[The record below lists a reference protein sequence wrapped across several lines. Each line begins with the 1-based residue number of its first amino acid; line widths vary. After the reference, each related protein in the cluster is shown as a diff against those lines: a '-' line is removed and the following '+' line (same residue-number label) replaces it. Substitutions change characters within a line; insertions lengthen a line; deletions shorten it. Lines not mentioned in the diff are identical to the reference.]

1 MARHELAIFDTY
13 NKTAVKSFTFEPQ
26 KRIEMNYNG
35 NVKTRLPK
43 AGTSIFAVMSG
54 LANEVGA
61 INLSQG
67 FPDFPISREMIE
79 LVNYYMHQGNN
90 QYAPMPGVMA
100 LREAIAAKVSDTFG
114 ITYDPVTEITVTAG
128 ATEAIFCVITAMIHP
143 GDEAIIIEPAYDSYA
158 PSVELCGGVVRYSSL
173 KFPAYTVNWPE
184 VESLISSR
192 TKMILINTP
201 HNPSG
206 SVLSAADMLHL
217 DRITRNTNIVVMSDE
232 VYEHLIFDGI
242 RHESACYYPELA
254 SRSFVIGSFGKTFHT
269 TGWKTGFILAPA
281 VLMAEV
287 RKVHQFVVFASNTPV
302 QYAVADFL
310 KNKENYLHLPDF
322 YQQKRDMFAGLVKNS
337 RFKIIPSY
345 GTYFQLLD
353 YSAISAEN
361 EMDFAIRLT
370 KEFGVASV
378 PVSPFYH
385 DRQDNHV
392 LRFCFAKTE
401 ETLTKA
407 AEILCK
413 I

>member
-1 MARHELAIFDTY
+1 M
-13 NKTAVKSFTFEPQ
+13 NFTG
-26 KRIEMNYNG
+26 K
-35 NVKTRLPK
+35 VSSRLPH

-67 FPDFPISREMIE
+67 FPDFPISEDLIE
-79 LVNYYMHQGNN
+79 LVNKYMHKGFN
-90 QYAPMPGVMA
+90 QYAPMPGVPA
-100 LREAIAAKVSDTFG
+100 LREAIAAKAFDTFG
-114 ITYDPVTEITVTAG
+114 ITYDPQTEVTVTAG

-158 PSVELCGGVVRYSSL
+158 PAVELSGGIVRYSSL
-173 KFPAYTVNWPE
+173 QVPSYTINWPE
-184 VESLISSR
+184 IESLINSR
-192 TKMILINTP
+192 TKLIMINTP
-201 HNPSG
+201 HNPTG
-206 SVLSAADMLHL
+206 SVLSAHDLKEL

-232 VYEHLIFDGI
+232 VYEHLIFDGL
-242 RHESACYYPELA
+242 RHESVCYYPELA

-287 RKVHQFVVFASNTPV
+287 RKVHQFVVFASNTPI
-302 QYAVADFL
+302 QHAVAEFL
-310 KNKENYLHLPDF
+310 NKKENYTQLPAF
-322 YQQKRDMFAGLVKNS
+322 YQQKRDLFAGLVKNS

-353 YSAISAEN
+353 YSAISDEK
-361 EMDFAIRLT
+361 ELDFATRITR
-370 KEFGVASV
+370 EFGVASV

-385 DRQDNHV
+385 DKQDNHV

-401 ETLTKA
+401 ETLVKA
-407 AEILCK
+407 AEILCT

>member
-1 MARHELAIFDTY
+1 M
-13 NKTAVKSFTFEPQ
+13 NFTG
-26 KRIEMNYNG
+26 K
-35 NVKTRLPK
+35 VSSRLPH

-67 FPDFPISREMIE
+67 FPDFPISGELIE
-79 LVNYYMHQGNN
+79 LVNKYMHKGFN
-90 QYAPMPGVMA
+90 QYAPMPGVPA
-100 LREAIAAKVSDTFG
+100 LREAIAAKAFDTYA
-114 ITYDPVTEITVTAG
+114 ITYDPQTEITVTAG

-158 PSVELCGGVVRYSSL
+158 PAVELSGGIVRYSSL
-173 KFPAYTVNWPE
+173 QVPSYSVNWPE
-184 VESLISSR
+184 VESLVNNR
-192 TKMILINTP
+192 TRLIMINTP
-201 HNPSG
+201 HNPTG
-206 SVLSAADMLHL
+206 SILSAHDLKEL

-232 VYEHLIFDGI
+232 VYEHLIFDGH
-242 RHESACYYPELA
+242 RHESVCYYPELA

-302 QYAVADFL
+302 QHAVAEFL
-310 KNKENYLHLPDF
+310 NKKENFMQLPAF
-322 YQQKRDMFAGLVKNS
+322 YQQKRDLFAGLVKDS
-337 RFKIIPSY
+337 RFKIIPSF

-353 YSAISAEN
+353 YSAISDEK
-361 EMDFAIRLT
+361 ELDFATRITR
-370 KEFGVASV
+370 EYGVASV

-385 DRQDNHV
+385 DKQDNHV

-401 ETLTKA
+401 KTLVKA
-407 AEILCK
+407 AEILCT

>member
-1 MARHELAIFDTY
+1 M
-13 NKTAVKSFTFEPQ
+13 NFT
-26 KRIEMNYNG
+26 G
-35 NVKTRLPK
+35 NVKSRLPK

-67 FPDFPISREMIE
+67 FPDFPISME
-79 LVNYYMHQGNN
+79 LVNLVNHYMHQGFN
-90 QYAPMPGVMA
+90 QYAPMPGVLA
-100 LREAIAAKVSDTFG
+100 LREAIAAKTSDTFG
-114 ITYDPVTEITVTAG
+114 ITYDPASEITVTAG
-128 ATEAIFCVITAMIHP
+128 ATEAIFCAITAMIHP

-158 PSVELCGGVVRYSSL
+158 PAVELCGGVVRYSSL
-173 KFPAYTVNWPE
+173 QYPDYTVNWPE
-184 VESLISSR
+184 VESLINNR
-192 TKMILINTP
+192 TKMIMINTP
-201 HNPSG
+201 HNPTG
-206 SVLSAADMLHL
+206 SVLSAADMMHL

-232 VYEHLIFDGI
+232 VYEHLIFDSI
-242 RHESACYYPELA
+242 RHESVCYYPELA

-269 TGWKTGFILAPA
+269 TGWKTGFILAPGA
-281 VLMAEV
+281 LMTEV
-287 RKVHQFVVFASNTPV
+287 RKVHQFVVFASNTPI

-310 KNKENYLHLPDF
+310 KNKENYLQLPSF
-322 YQQKRDMFAGLVKNS
+322 YQQKRDMFSSLVKNS

-353 YSAISAEN
+353 YSAISDEK
-361 EMDFAIRLT
+361 EMDFAVRIT

-385 DRQDNHV
+385 DKQDNHV
-392 LRFCFAKTE
+392 LRFCFAKTD
-401 ETLTKA
+401 ETLIKA

>member
-1 MARHELAIFDTY
+1 M
-13 NKTAVKSFTFEPQ
+13 NFT
-26 KRIEMNYNG
+26 G
-35 NVKTRLPK
+35 NVSSRLPH

-67 FPDFPISREMIE
+67 FPDFPISEE
-79 LVNYYMHQGNN
+79 LIALVDKYMHKGFN
-90 QYAPMPGVMA
+90 QYAPMPGVPA
-100 LREAIAAKVSDTFG
+100 LREAIAAKAFDTFG
-114 ITYDPVTEITVTAG
+114 ITYDPQTEITVTAG

-158 PSVELCGGVVRYSSL
+158 PAVELSGGTVRYSSL
-173 KFPAYTVNWPE
+173 QVPSYTVNWPE
-184 VESLISSR
+184 VKSLINSR
-192 TKMILINTP
+192 TRMIMINTP
-201 HNPSG
+201 HNPTG
-206 SVLSAADMLHL
+206 SVLSAADLKEL
-217 DRITRNTNIVVMSDE
+217 DQITRNSNIVVMSDE
-232 VYEHLIFDGI
+232 VYEHLIFDGL
-242 RHESACYYPELA
+242 RHESVCFYPELA

-287 RKVHQFVVFASNTPV
+287 RKVHQFVVFASNTPI
-302 QYAVADFL
+302 QHAVAEFL
-310 KNKENYLHLPDF
+310 NNKENYMQLPAF
-322 YQQKRDMFAGLVKNS
+322 YQQKRDLFAGLVKDS

-353 YSAISAEN
+353 YSAISDEK
-361 EMDFAIRLT
+361 ELDFATRIT

-385 DRQDNHV
+385 DKQDNHV

-401 ETLTKA
+401 ETLVKA
-407 AEILCK
+407 AGILCT

>member
-1 MARHELAIFDTY
+1 
-13 NKTAVKSFTFEPQ
+13 
-26 KRIEMNYNG
+26 MNYKG

-67 FPDFPISREMIE
+67 FPDFPISMELVE
-79 LVNYYMHQGNN
+79 LVNHYMRQGNN
-90 QYAPMPGVMA
+90 QYAPMPGVPA
-100 LREAIAAKVSDTFG
+100 LREAIAAKAFDTFG
-114 ITYDPVTEITVTAG
+114 ISYDPATEITITAG
-128 ATEAIFCVITAMIHP
+128 ATEAIFCVVTAMVHP

-158 PSVELCGGVVRYSSL
+158 PAVELCGGVVRYSSL
-173 KFPAYTVNWPE
+173 QTPDYTINWPE
-184 VESLISSR
+184 IESMISSR
-192 TKMILINTP
+192 TKMIMINTP
-201 HNPSG
+201 HNPTG
-206 SVLSAADMLHL
+206 SVLSASDMIHL

-302 QYAVADFL
+302 QYAVADYL
-310 KNKENYLHLPDF
+310 KNKENYLQLPAF
-322 YQQKRDMFAGLVKNS
+322 YQQKRDFFTNLVKNS
-337 RFKIIPSY
+337 RFRIIPSY

-353 YSAISAEN
+353 YKAISDEK
-361 EMDFAIRLT
+361 ELDFAIRVT

-385 DRQDNHV
+385 DKQDNKV

-401 ETLTKA
+401 ETLERA
-407 AEILCK
+407 AEILCR

>member
-1 MARHELAIFDTY
+1 
-13 NKTAVKSFTFEPQ
+13 
-26 KRIEMNYNG
+26 MNYNG
-35 NVKTRLPK
+35 TVKSRLPK

-67 FPDFPISREMIE
+67 FPDFPISMELVE
-79 LVNYYMHQGNN
+79 LVNQYMHKGLN
-90 QYAPMPGVMA
+90 QYAPMPGVIG
-100 LREAIAAKVSDTFG
+100 LREAIAAKAFDTFG
-114 ITYDPVTEITVTAG
+114 ITYDPQTEINITAG

-158 PSVELCGGVVRYSSL
+158 PAVELCGGVVRYSSL
-173 KFPAYTVNWPE
+173 QVPSYTINWPE
-184 VESLISSR
+184 VESLINSR
-192 TKMILINTP
+192 TKMIMINTP
-201 HNPSG
+201 HNPTG
-206 SVLSAADMLHL
+206 SVLSASDLKHL

-242 RHESACYYPELA
+242 RHESVCYYPELA
-254 SRSFVIGSFGKTFHT
+254 ERSFVIGSFGKTFHT
-269 TGWKTGFILAPA
+269 TGWKTGFVMAPA

-287 RKVHQFVVFASNTPV
+287 RKVHQFVVFASNTPI
-302 QYAVADFL
+302 QYAVADYL
-310 KNKENYLHLPDF
+310 KKKENYLYLPAF
-322 YQQKRDMFAGLVKNS
+322 YQQKRDLFAGLVKES

-353 YSAISAEN
+353 YSAISDEK
-361 EMDFAIRLT
+361 EMDFAVRIT
-370 KEFGVASV
+370 KEYGVASV

-385 DRQDNHV
+385 DKQDNHV

-401 ETLTKA
+401 DTLIKA
-407 AEILCK
+407 AEILCT

>member
-1 MARHELAIFDTY
+1 M
-13 NKTAVKSFTFEPQ
+13 NFT
-26 KRIEMNYNG
+26 G
-35 NVKTRLPK
+35 NVSSRLPH

-67 FPDFPISREMIE
+67 FPDFPISEE
-79 LVNYYMHQGNN
+79 LIALVDKYMHKGFN
-90 QYAPMPGVMA
+90 QYAPMPGVPA
-100 LREAIAAKVSDTFG
+100 LREAIAAKAFDTFG
-114 ITYDPVTEITVTAG
+114 ITYDPQTEITVTAG

-158 PSVELCGGVVRYSSL
+158 PAVELSGGTVRYSSL
-173 KFPAYTVNWPE
+173 QVPSYTVNWPE
-184 VESLISSR
+184 VKSLINSR
-192 TKMILINTP
+192 TRMIMINTP
-201 HNPSG
+201 HNPTG
-206 SVLSAADMLHL
+206 SVLSATDLKEL
-217 DRITRNTNIVVMSDE
+217 DQITRNSNIVVMSDE
-232 VYEHLIFDGI
+232 VYEHLIFDGL
-242 RHESACYYPELA
+242 RHESVCFYPELA

-287 RKVHQFVVFASNTPV
+287 RKVHQFVVFASNTPI
-302 QYAVADFL
+302 QHAVAEFL
-310 KNKENYLHLPDF
+310 NNKENYMQLPAF
-322 YQQKRDMFAGLVKNS
+322 YQQKRDLFAGLVKDS

-353 YSAISAEN
+353 YSAISDEK
-361 EMDFAIRLT
+361 ELDFATRIT

-385 DRQDNHV
+385 DKQDNHV

-401 ETLTKA
+401 ETLVKA
-407 AEILCK
+407 AGILCT

>member
-1 MARHELAIFDTY
+1 
-13 NKTAVKSFTFEPQ
+13 
-26 KRIEMNYNG
+26 MNYKG
-35 NVKTRLPK
+35 NVKSRLPN

-67 FPDFPISREMIE
+67 FPDFPISME
-79 LVNYYMHQGNN
+79 LVDLVIDYMHKGFN
-90 QYAPMPGVMA
+90 QYAPMPGVLA
-100 LREAIAAKVSDTFG
+100 LREAIAAKALATFG
-114 ITYDPVTEITVTAG
+114 ITYDPVSEINITAG

-158 PSVELCGGVVRYSSL
+158 PAVELAGGVVRYSSL
-173 KFPAYTVNWPE
+173 QFPDYSVNWPE
-184 VESLISSR
+184 VESLISNR
-192 TKMILINTP
+192 TKMIMINTP
-201 HNPSG
+201 HNPTG
-206 SVLSAADMLHL
+206 SVLSAADLMHL

-232 VYEHLIFDGI
+232 VYEHLIFDSI

-269 TGWKTGFILAPA
+269 TGWKTGFIMAPS

-287 RKVHQFVVFASNTPV
+287 RKVHQFVVFASNTPI

-310 KNKENYLHLPDF
+310 KNKENYLQLPAF
-322 YQQKRDMFAGLVKNS
+322 YQQKRDMFASLVKNS
-337 RFKIIPSY
+337 RFRIIPSY

-353 YSAISAEN
+353 YSAISDEK
-361 EMDFAIRLT
+361 EMDFAVRIT
-370 KEFGVASV
+370 KEYGVASV

-385 DRQDNHV
+385 NKQDNHV

-401 ETLTKA
+401 ETLVKA

>member
-1 MARHELAIFDTY
+1 M
-13 NKTAVKSFTFEPQ
+13 NFT
-26 KRIEMNYNG
+26 G
-35 NVKTRLPK
+35 NVSSRLPH

-67 FPDFPISREMIE
+67 FPDFPISEE
-79 LVNYYMHQGNN
+79 LIALVDKYMHKGFN
-90 QYAPMPGVMA
+90 QYAPMPGVPA
-100 LREAIAAKVSDTFG
+100 LREAIAAKAFDTFG
-114 ITYDPVTEITVTAG
+114 ITYDPQTEITVTAG

-158 PSVELCGGVVRYSSL
+158 PAVELSGGTVRYSSL
-173 KFPAYTVNWPE
+173 QVPSYTVNWPE
-184 VESLISSR
+184 VKSLINSR
-192 TKMILINTP
+192 TRMIMINTP
-201 HNPSG
+201 HNPTG
-206 SVLSAADMLHL
+206 SVLSAADLKEL
-217 DRITRNTNIVVMSDE
+217 DQITRNSNIVVMSDE
-232 VYEHLIFDGI
+232 VYEHLIFDGL
-242 RHESACYYPELA
+242 RHESVCFYPELA

-287 RKVHQFVVFASNTPV
+287 RKVHQFVVFASNTPI
-302 QYAVADFL
+302 QHAVAEFL
-310 KNKENYLHLPDF
+310 NNKENYMQLPAF
-322 YQQKRDMFAGLVKNS
+322 YQQKRDLFAGLVKDS
-337 RFKIIPSY
+337 RFKIIPSC

-353 YSAISAEN
+353 YSTISDEK
-361 EMDFAIRLT
+361 ELDFATRIT

-385 DRQDNHV
+385 DKQDNHV

-401 ETLTKA
+401 ETLVKA
-407 AEILCK
+407 AGILCT

>member
-1 MARHELAIFDTY
+1 M
-13 NKTAVKSFTFEPQ
+13 NFTG
-26 KRIEMNYNG
+26 K
-35 NVKTRLPK
+35 VSSRLPH

-67 FPDFPISREMIE
+67 FPDFPISGELIE
-79 LVNYYMHQGNN
+79 LVNKYMHKGFN
-90 QYAPMPGVMA
+90 QYAPMPGVPA
-100 LREAIAAKVSDTFG
+100 LREAIAAKAFDTYG
-114 ITYDPVTEITVTAG
+114 ITYDPQTEITVTAG

-158 PSVELCGGVVRYSSL
+158 PAVELSGGIVRYSSL
-173 KFPAYTVNWPE
+173 QVPSYSVNWPE
-184 VESLISSR
+184 VESLVNNR
-192 TKMILINTP
+192 TRLIMINTP
-201 HNPSG
+201 HNPTG
-206 SVLSAADMLHL
+206 SILSAHDLKEL

-232 VYEHLIFDGI
+232 VYEHLIFDGH
-242 RHESACYYPELA
+242 RHESVCYYPELA

-302 QYAVADFL
+302 QHAVAEFL
-310 KNKENYLHLPDF
+310 NKKENFMQLPAF
-322 YQQKRDMFAGLVKNS
+322 YQQKRDLFAGLVKDS
-337 RFKIIPSY
+337 RFKIIPSF

-353 YSAISAEN
+353 YSAISDEK
-361 EMDFAIRLT
+361 ELDFATRITR
-370 KEFGVASV
+370 EYGVASV

-385 DRQDNHV
+385 DKQDNHV

-401 ETLTKA
+401 ETLVKA
-407 AEILCK
+407 AEILCT

>member
-1 MARHELAIFDTY
+1 M
-13 NKTAVKSFTFEPQ
+13 NFT
-26 KRIEMNYNG
+26 G
-35 NVKTRLPK
+35 NVSSRLPH

-67 FPDFPISREMIE
+67 FPDFPISEE
-79 LVNYYMHQGNN
+79 LIALVDKYMHKGFN
-90 QYAPMPGVMA
+90 QYAPMPGVPA
-100 LREAIAAKVSDTFG
+100 LREAIAAKAFDTFG
-114 ITYDPVTEITVTAG
+114 ITYDPQTEVTVTAG

-158 PSVELCGGVVRYSSL
+158 PAVELSGGIVRYSSL
-173 KFPAYTVNWPE
+173 QVPSYTINWPE
-184 VESLISSR
+184 VESLINSR
-192 TKMILINTP
+192 TKLIMINTP
-201 HNPSG
+201 HNPTG
-206 SVLSAADMLHL
+206 SVLSAHDLKEL

-232 VYEHLIFDGI
+232 VYEHLIFDGH
-242 RHESACYYPELA
+242 RHESVCYYPELA
-254 SRSFVIGSFGKTFHT
+254 TRSFVIGSFGKTFHT

-287 RKVHQFVVFASNTPV
+287 RKVHQFVVFASNTPI
-302 QYAVADFL
+302 QYAVAEFL
-310 KNKENYLHLPDF
+310 KNKDNYTQLPAF
-322 YQQKRDMFAGLVKNS
+322 YQQKRDLFAGLVKNS

-353 YSAISAEN
+353 YSAISDEK
-361 EMDFAIRLT
+361 ELDFAVRIT

-385 DRQDNHV
+385 DKQDNHV
-392 LRFCFAKTE
+392 LRFCFAKTD
-401 ETLTKA
+401 ETLVKA
-407 AEILCK
+407 AGILCT

>member
-1 MARHELAIFDTY
+1 M
-13 NKTAVKSFTFEPQ
+13 NFTG
-26 KRIEMNYNG
+26 K
-35 NVKTRLPK
+35 VSSRLPH

-67 FPDFPISREMIE
+67 FPDFPISGELIE
-79 LVNYYMHQGNN
+79 LVNKYMHKGFN
-90 QYAPMPGVMA
+90 QYAPMPGVPA
-100 LREAIAAKVSDTFG
+100 LREAIAAKAFDTYG
-114 ITYDPVTEITVTAG
+114 ITYDPQTEITVTAG

-158 PSVELCGGVVRYSSL
+158 PAVELSGGIVRYSSL
-173 KFPAYTVNWPE
+173 QVPSYSVNWPE
-184 VESLISSR
+184 VESLVNNR
-192 TKMILINTP
+192 TKLIMINTP
-201 HNPSG
+201 HNPTG
-206 SVLSAADMLHL
+206 SILSAHDLKEL

-232 VYEHLIFDGI
+232 VYEHLIFDGH
-242 RHESACYYPELA
+242 RHESVCYYPELA

-302 QYAVADFL
+302 QHAVAEFL
-310 KNKENYLHLPDF
+310 NKKENFMQLPDF
-322 YQQKRDMFAGLVKNS
+322 YQQKRDLFAGLVKDS
-337 RFKIIPSY
+337 RFKIIPSF

-353 YSAISAEN
+353 YSAISDEK
-361 EMDFAIRLT
+361 ELDFATRITR
-370 KEFGVASV
+370 EYGVASV

-385 DRQDNHV
+385 DKQDNHV

-401 ETLTKA
+401 ETLVKA
-407 AEILCK
+407 AEILCT

>member
-1 MARHELAIFDTY
+1 M
-13 NKTAVKSFTFEPQ
+13 NFT
-26 KRIEMNYNG
+26 G
-35 NVKTRLPK
+35 NVSSRLPH

-67 FPDFPISREMIE
+67 FPDFPISEE
-79 LVNYYMHQGNN
+79 LIALVDKYMHKGFN
-90 QYAPMPGVMA
+90 QYAPMPGVPA
-100 LREAIAAKVSDTFG
+100 LREAIAAKAFDTFG
-114 ITYDPVTEITVTAG
+114 ITYDPQTEVTVTAG

-158 PSVELCGGVVRYSSL
+158 PAVELSGGTVRYSSL
-173 KFPAYTVNWPE
+173 QVPSYTVNWPE
-184 VESLISSR
+184 VKSLINSR
-192 TKMILINTP
+192 TRMIMINTP
-201 HNPSG
+201 HNPTG
-206 SVLSAADMLHL
+206 SVLSAADLKEL
-217 DRITRNTNIVVMSDE
+217 DQITRNTNIVVMSDE
-232 VYEHLIFDGI
+232 VYEHLIFDGL
-242 RHESACYYPELA
+242 RHESVCYYPELA

-281 VLMAEV
+281 VFMAEV
-287 RKVHQFVVFASNTPV
+287 RKVHQFVVFASNTPI
-302 QYAVADFL
+302 QHAVTEFL
-310 KNKENYLHLPDF
+310 NNKENYMQLPAF
-322 YQQKRDMFAGLVKNS
+322 YQQKRDLFAGLVKNS

-353 YSAISAEN
+353 YSAISDEK
-361 EMDFAIRLT
+361 ELDFATRIT

-385 DRQDNHV
+385 DKQDNHV

-401 ETLTKA
+401 ETLVKA
-407 AEILCK
+407 AEILCT

>member
-1 MARHELAIFDTY
+1 MSLINT
-13 NKTAVKSFTFEPQ
+13 
-26 KRIEMNYNG
+26 ILMNYNG
-35 NVKTRLPK
+35 NLKSRLPN

-67 FPDFPISREMIE
+67 FPDFPISME
-79 LVNYYMHQGNN
+79 LVDLVNQYMHKGFN
-90 QYAPMPGVMA
+90 QYAPMPGVLA
-100 LREAIAAKVSDTFG
+100 LREAIAAKTFDSFG
-114 ITYDPVTEITVTAG
+114 ITYDPATEINITAG

-158 PSVELCGGVVRYSSL
+158 PAVELSGGVVRYSSL
-173 KFPAYTVNWPE
+173 QFPDYTINWPE
-184 VESLISSR
+184 VESMISNR

-201 HNPSG
+201 HNPTG
-206 SVLSAADMLHL
+206 SVLSATDMMHL

-269 TGWKTGFILAPA
+269 TGWKTGFIMAPA

-287 RKVHQFVVFASNTPV
+287 RKVHQFVVFASNTPI
-302 QYAVADFL
+302 QYAVADYL
-310 KNKENYLHLPDF
+310 AKKENYLQLPAF

-337 RFKIIPSY
+337 RFKIIPCY

-353 YSAISAEN
+353 YSAISDEK
-361 EMDFAIRLT
+361 EMDFAVRIT

-385 DRQDNHV
+385 DKQDNHV

-401 ETLTKA
+401 ETLVKA

>member
-1 MARHELAIFDTY
+1 M
-13 NKTAVKSFTFEPQ
+13 NFTG
-26 KRIEMNYNG
+26 K
-35 NVKTRLPK
+35 VSSRLPH

-67 FPDFPISREMIE
+67 FPDFPISEDLIE
-79 LVNYYMHQGNN
+79 LVNKYMHKGFN
-90 QYAPMPGVMA
+90 QYAPMPGVPA
-100 LREAIAAKVSDTFG
+100 LREAITAKAFDTFG
-114 ITYDPVTEITVTAG
+114 ITYDPQTEVTVTAG

-158 PSVELCGGVVRYSSL
+158 PAVELSGGIVRYSSL
-173 KFPAYTVNWPE
+173 QVPSYTINWPE
-184 VESLISSR
+184 IESLINSR
-192 TKMILINTP
+192 TKLIMINTP
-201 HNPSG
+201 HNPTG
-206 SVLSAADMLHL
+206 SVLSAHDLKEL

-232 VYEHLIFDGI
+232 VYEHLIFDGL
-242 RHESACYYPELA
+242 RHESVCYYPELA

-287 RKVHQFVVFASNTPV
+287 RKVHQFVVFASNTPI
-302 QYAVADFL
+302 QHAVAEFL
-310 KNKENYLHLPDF
+310 NKKENYTQLPAF
-322 YQQKRDMFAGLVKNS
+322 YQQKRDLFAGLVKNS

-353 YSAISAEN
+353 YSAISDEK
-361 EMDFAIRLT
+361 ELDFATRITR
-370 KEFGVASV
+370 EFGVASV

-385 DRQDNHV
+385 DKQDNHV

-401 ETLTKA
+401 ETLVKA
-407 AEILCK
+407 AEILCT